1 MLRTALVALALSL
14 GAGALFAADEPLVHV
29 PAQPPR
35 TPAPLFVPSEYPMPG
50 MPAPG
55 TYQMRCWQRGKL
67 LFTETNLADP
77 VVANMPG
84 KVAAFTEKGVR
95 VDPGSA
101 NLYVI
106 EVADSLCVVKRG

>member
-1 MLRTALVALALSL
+1 MRQLIVLSVLAA
-14 GAGALFAADEPLVHV
+14 AGAAFAAGDEPLVQV
-29 PAQPPR
+29 PPQPTR

-50 MPAPG
+50 QPAPG

-67 LFTETNLADP
+67 ILTETNLAAP
-77 VVANMPG
+77 TVAAMPG
-84 KVAAFTEKGVR
+84 KVASFTEKGVH
-95 VDPGSA
+95 VDPATA